1 MLDVTVKGSEDLR
14 RMARALRQADRVD
27 LRRNLGKAMRR
38 AGKPT
43 LDAVKKSAEDIKTT
57 GFRKPGARH
66 PFEKV
71 VEAHGTRR
79 RIAEAATLDVRVEE
93 DNPRV
98 RFRIAEAK
106 LPENLRSMP
115 RHFDSGKPW
124 RHPVL
129 GNRNAWVSQTA
140 DPWFWPPIRDNIK
153 TFRAEID
160 RALDETREMLERA

>member
-14 RMARALRQADRVD
+14 KMARALRRADRED
-27 LRRNLGKAMRR
+27 LRKNLGKAMRK

-57 GFRKPGARH
+57 GTRKPNAKH
-66 PFEKV
+66 PFEKI
-71 VEAHGTRR
+71 VEPHGTRQK
-79 RIAEAATLDVRVEE
+79 IADAATLDVKVEE
-93 DNPRV
+93 ENPRV
-98 RFRIAEAK
+98 RFRISAAK
-106 LPENLRSMP
+106 LPDNLKSMP
-115 RHFDSGKPW
+115 RHFDAGKPW

-160 RALDETREMLERA
+160 KALDETRQMLERA